1 MHQFVTVIILITTSI
16 ALAQVSNH
24 HDIRTSPI
32 QQTHEPEDLT
42 PQELHQIK
50 QSQNFKHLECLQD
63 LSIKDKSTCPKP
75 SNKF

>member
-1 MHQFVTVIILITTSI
+1 MPQLLTVIILITTSI

-32 QQTHEPEDLT
+32 QQTQAPDLT
-42 PQELHQIK
+42 HQELHDIK
-50 QSQNFKHLECLQD
+50 ASKNFKHLECLQD